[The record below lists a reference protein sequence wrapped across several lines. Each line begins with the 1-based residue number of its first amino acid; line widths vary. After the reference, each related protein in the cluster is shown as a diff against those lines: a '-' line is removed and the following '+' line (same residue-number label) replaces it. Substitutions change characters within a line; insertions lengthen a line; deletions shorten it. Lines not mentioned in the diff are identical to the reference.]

1 MTAATTA
8 ILPARWSALLALFAA
23 LALLLVAAPA
33 ASAAAAEP
41 TLAGRGFTL
50 TVKGDAGEMP
60 DRLVFANKDLTCKM
74 LGKMPYTLKAKK
86 KAISFDGTMTDDSGG
101 TVAIT
106 GDVTGANVTGT
117 ITFTPKKGAAKTLT
131 FVGTDKPGGK

>member
-1 MTAATTA
+1 MTAASSA
-8 ILPARWSALLALFAA
+8 FLPARPSLLLALAAA
-23 LALLLVAAPA
+23 LVLVLGAAPI

-41 TLAGRGFTL
+41 TLSGRAFTL

-60 DRLVFANKDLTCKM
+60 DRLVFNNKELNCKTV
-74 LGKMPYTLKAKK
+74 GKMPYTLKAKK
-86 KAISFDGTMTDDSGG
+86 KAISFDGTTTDDTGG

>member
-1 MTAATTA
+1 MTAATAT
-8 ILPARWSALLALFAA
+8 IPPVRLPALLALLAA
-23 LALLLVAAPA
+23 LVLLLGAAPA

-41 TLAGRGFTL
+41 TLAGRAFTL
-50 TVKGDAGEMP
+50 TLKGDAGEMP
-60 DRLVFANKDLTCKM
+60 DRLVFNNKELTCKL

-86 KAISFDGTMTDDSGG
+86 KAITFDGTTTDDTGG

-106 GDVTGANVTGT
+106 GDVAGANVTGT
-117 ITFTPKKGAAKTLT
+117 ITFTPKKGTAKTLT